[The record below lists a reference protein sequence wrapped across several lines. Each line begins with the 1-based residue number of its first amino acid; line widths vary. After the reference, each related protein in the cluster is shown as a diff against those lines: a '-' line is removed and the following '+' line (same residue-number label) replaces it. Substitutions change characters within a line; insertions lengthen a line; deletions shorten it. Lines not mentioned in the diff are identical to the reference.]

1 MPTWTPQRRNRLGL
15 IAALALVLLI
25 LLWAARGALFPY
37 LFALALAYLMLPA
50 VNRLDR
56 TLARR
61 LRRARVSRPIA
72 IVLVYLLTIG
82 LVAAFIAVVVPV
94 VSQQFRVLW
103 AQRDDLLVRGQQ
115 LVAQGLTWYQETIP
129 PDIQAQIADALR
141 RAAGTITTA
150 LQSGVV
156 RTFSVL
162 TSTVSF
168 IIGMAVV
175 PFWLF
180 YLLNDS
186 VRAQHALLG
195 IIPGRFRADF
205 VNLLRI
211 TDGIFGAYL
220 RGQLLLCVF
229 IGVMATVGLMALGVP
244 YAALLGLLAGMFEIL
259 PFIGPILGLVPA
271 VIVAAIQS
279 PLLGLW
285 TLLLFVAIQQ
295 IENLFL
301 VPRISGQA
309 VQLHPAV
316 IMVVL
321 VIGNEAAGLWG
332 MILAVP
338 LAAILRDVFKYLYLR
353 FQDEPVAPREALARL
368 GRGEKKDVERKE

>member
-1 MPTWTPQRRNRLGL
+1 MPIITSQRRNRLGL
-15 IAALALVLLI
+15 IAALVVILLVV
-25 LLWAARGALFPY
+25 LWAARGALFPY
-37 LFALALAYLMLPA
+37 IFALVLAYLMLPA
-50 VNRLDR
+50 VNWLDR
-56 TLARR
+56 MLARP
-61 LRRARVSRPIA
+61 LKGARASRPLA

-82 LVAAFIAVVVPV
+82 LVVAFFSLVVPV
-94 VSQQFRVLW
+94 VSRQFQVLW
-103 AQRDDLLVRGQQ
+103 AHRDDLVAQTQQ
-115 LVAQGLTWYQETIP
+115 LAAQGLTWYQEAVP
-129 PDIQAQIADALR
+129 PNIQVQIADALR
-141 RAAGTITTA
+141 RAADTITSA
-150 LQSGVV
+150 LQSGVI

-168 IIGMAVV
+168 IIGMSVV

-186 VRAQHALLG
+186 TKAQHGLLNL
-195 IIPGRFRADF
+195 IPGRFRADF

-229 IGVMATVGLMALGVP
+229 IGVMATVGLMALGVQ
-244 YAALLGLLAGMFEIL
+244 YSALLGLLAGMFEIL

-285 TLLLFVAIQQ
+285 TLLLFLAIQQ

-321 VIGNEAAGLWG
+321 VVGNEVAGLWG
-332 MILAVP
+332 MILVVP
-338 LAAILRDVFKYLYLR
+338 LAAIIRDLFKYLYLR
-353 FQDEPVAPREALARL
+353 FQDEPVTPREAMIRL
-368 GRGEKKDVERKE
+368 GRRA